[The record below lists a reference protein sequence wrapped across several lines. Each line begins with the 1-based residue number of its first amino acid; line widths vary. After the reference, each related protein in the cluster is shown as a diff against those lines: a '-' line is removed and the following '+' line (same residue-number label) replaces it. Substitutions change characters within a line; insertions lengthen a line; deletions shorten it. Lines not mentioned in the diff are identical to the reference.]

1 LIEAEEYAILLY
13 IQQEG
18 RGIGL
23 VNKIKAYLLQDAGF
37 DTYDANLHLS
47 FEPDERDYEVSAAMI
62 GKLGMISIRLLA
74 NNPDKV
80 KPVRY
85 YGIAVSPTVPLELP
99 VQEFDED
106 YMRTKKERFGH
117 QFKLE
122 PDN

>member
-1 LIEAEEYAILLY
+1 MIEAEEYAILLY

-37 DTYDANLHLS
+37 DTYDANLPLS
-47 FEPDERDYEVSAAMI
+47 FEPDERDYEVSAATI
-62 GKLGMISIRLLA
+62 GKLGMISIRLLT

-117 QFKLE
+117 
-122 PDN
+122 

>member
-1 LIEAEEYAILLY
+1 
-13 IQQEG
+13 
-18 RGIGL
+18 
-23 VNKIKAYLLQDAGF
+23 
-37 DTYDANLHLS
+37 
-47 FEPDERDYEVSAAMI
+47 
-62 GKLGMISIRLLA
+62 LLA

-117 QFKLE
+117 
-122 PDN
+122 